1 MAAATPTLTARQL
14 CSLALKDC
22 GAFGVGQT
30 PTQDDINNALIRL
43 NFMIGEWRRKRW
55 LIYHLVDLSVVSTGA
70 QSYTVGPGGDIPVAT
85 RPDKLKAAYFRQLIQ
100 SQPNQ
105 VDFPLDLI
113 TSYEDYSRIVI
124 KQLQSFPQFIFY
136 DSGWPLGK
144 LYPWPIP
151 QSAIYEIHI
160 IVEDVL
166 QNFPTLATAVALPDE
181 YYALIFYNLIE
192 RLCAAYRIP
201 VPPSVASLA
210 KDARNTVRKANVNIA
225 RLQTPADLIRPGI
238 YNPYSDQI
246 R

>member
-1 MAAATPTLTARQL
+1 MALFTSYKARDL
-14 CSLALKDC
+14 ITLALKDS
-22 GAFGVGQT
+22 GAFGIGQT
-30 PTQDDINNALIRL
+30 PSGTDINDALTRL
-43 NFMIGEWRRKRW
+43 NFMIGEWRNKRW

-70 QSYTVGPGGDIPVAT
+70 QSYTVGPGGDINVAT

-105 VDFPLDLI
+105 VDFPLELI

-136 DSGWPLGK
+136 DSNWPLGRI
-144 LYPWPIP
+144 YPWPLP
-151 QSAIYEIHI
+151 QATIYEIHI
-160 IVEDVL
+160 IVEEIL
-166 QNFPTLATAVALPDE
+166 QNFPTLDTIISLPDP
-181 YYALIFYNLIE
+181 YYNALFYNLQL

-201 VPPSVASLA
+201 PQPAVVAFA
-210 KDARNTVRKANVNIA
+210 KDGLNTLRKGGTQIA
-225 RLQTPADLIRPGI
+225 RLQVPADLIRPGI